1 MIEKLHVAHPK
12 TPAQVAADLCEAAA
26 RMTER
31 GFAKFNRHADEDTVE
46 RGYAEHLG
54 AVCLIGAFE
63 PYRDM
68 WAELRCPQ
76 ALNALATFLHDT
88 LFSYKEKTLH
98 RIVIWNNA
106 PERTKED
113 AIQAL
118 LTTAEKV
125 EAGILSVL

>member
-76 ALNALATFLHDT
+76 ALNVLAAFLPGTDPKV
-88 LFSYKEKTLH
+88 LF
-98 RIVIWNNA
+98 RIVCWNNA
-106 PERTKED
+106 RERTKED